1 MLATTDLTS
10 TQWQVAD
17 AIARQLVLNDTDANE
32 LRKTIAYLRA
42 YSDREDAGKKFFD
55 YLNTLARNG
64 NRIGHSQ
71 RTQGYLESIAQT
83 CQQYLENYKNDVSVM
98 LQVLGWAARLMQYY
112 KEAGPIG
119 EIPQPEIQSEREA
132 EIQAASAAQSFQVG
146 QKLEA
151 LVVGIKGNKVTYEIL
166 GVIRL
171 TEKEPKKATS
181 LTEGEIT
188 TVEVKA
194 LKEDGK
200 NISLKS
206 VKCSA

>member
-1 MLATTDLTS
+1 MQATTDLTS

-17 AIARQLVLNDTDANE
+17 AIARQLVLADADANE
-32 LRKTIAYLRA
+32 LRKAIAYLRA
-42 YSDREDAGKKFFD
+42 YLDREEAGKKFFD

-71 RTQGYLESIAQT
+71 RTRSYLENIAQI
-83 CQQYLENYKNDVSVM
+83 CQQYLENYKDNAPVM

-132 EIQAASAAQSFQVG
+132 EIQAASTAQSFQVG
-146 QKLEA
+146 QKLDA
-151 LVVGIKGNKVTYEIL
+151 VVVAIKGNKVTYEIL

-171 TEKEPKKATS
+171 TEKEPKKASS
-181 LTEGEIT
+181 LLDGQQ
-188 TVEVKA
+188 VEVA
-194 LKEDGK
+194 VTGLREDG
-200 NISLKS
+200 SLKN
-206 VKCSA
+206 VKLQA

>member
-17 AIARQLVLNDTDANE
+17 AIARQLVLDDTDANE

-71 RTQGYLESIAQT
+71 RTQDYLESIAQT

-119 EIPQPEIQSEREA
+119 ELPQPEIQSEREA
-132 EIQAASAAQSFQVG
+132 EIQAISASQDFEVG

-151 LVVGIKGNKVTYEIL
+151 IVVGIKGNKVTYEIL
-166 GVIRL
+166 GTIKL
-171 TEKEPKKATS
+171 TVKEPKKASS
-181 LTEGEIT
+181 LSEGQLIEV
-188 TVEVKA
+188 TVTG
-194 LKEDGK
+194 LKEDG
-200 NISLKS
+200 SLKN
-206 VKCSA
+206 VKYTS

>member
-1 MLATTDLTS
+1 
-10 TQWQVAD
+10 
-17 AIARQLVLNDTDANE
+17 
-32 LRKTIAYLRA
+32 
-42 YSDREDAGKKFFD
+42 
-55 YLNTLARNG
+55 
-64 NRIGHSQ
+64 
-71 RTQGYLESIAQT
+71 
-83 CQQYLENYKNDVSVM
+83 M

-151 LVVGIKGNKVTYEIL
+151 LVVGIKGNRVTYEIL

-171 TEKEPKKATS
+171 TEREPKKATS
-181 LTEGEIT
+181 LTEGESTI
-188 TVEVKA
+188 VEVKA
-194 LKEDGK
+194 LKEDG
-200 NISLKS
+200 SLKS

>member
-1 MLATTDLTS
+1 MQLTTDLTS

-17 AIARQLVLNDTDANE
+17 AIARQLVLADTDANE
-32 LRKTIAYLRA
+32 LRKAIAYLRA
-42 YSDREDAGKKFFD
+42 YLDREEAGRKFFD

-98 LQVLGWAARLMQYY
+98 LQILGWAARLMQYY

-132 EIQAASAAQSFQVG
+132 EIQAASAAQSFHVG
-146 QKLEA
+146 QRLEA
-151 LVVGIKGNKVTYEIL
+151 VVVGIKGNRVTYEIL

-171 TEKEPKKATS
+171 TEKEPKKASS
-181 LTEGEIT
+181 LSDGQQVQVAVTG
-188 TVEVKA
+188 
-194 LKEDGK
+194 LKEDG
-200 NISLKS
+200 SLKN
-206 VKCSA
+206 VKYTS